1 MSDYESRV
9 IRKKIRVHGAVQG
22 VGFRYRTEHAA
33 NALGVTGWV
42 RNNPDGTVSLEMQ
55 GTESQIDQ
63 VLAAVQRGTWVC
75 IEKMEASSLPVEEHE
90 HDFVVRGGRG

>member
-9 IRKKIRVHGAVQG
+9 IRRQIRVYGDVQG
-22 VGFRYRTEHAA
+22 VGFRYRTEYAA

-55 GTESQIDQ
+55 GTENQIDQ
-63 VLAAVQRGTWVC
+63 VFIMVRQGTYVN
-75 IEKMEASSLPVEEHE
+75 IEKMDASSLPLAEHE
-90 HDFVVRGGRG
+90 HGFVVREDGI